1 MLYPESIS
9 SEELSGLDFVD
20 FDGPIEVITEK
31 GFSFAEAMDY
41 LSAQTI
47 LGFDTE
53 TKPCFLPNQPR
64 RKEALLQ
71 LAGPDKAY
79 LFRLH
84 LLGLPSPLARLMAD
98 SSILKVG
105 AAIVDDIR
113 GLQAYTKFTPKGF
126 VDLQTMVEQYGIKEK
141 SVKKLSAIIMG
152 KRVSKSQQLS
162 NWEAA
167 QLSGAQLKYAAID
180 AWICREM
187 YIELTKNTK

>member
-1 MLYPESIS
+1 MHYPESIS
-9 SEELSGLDFVD
+9 SEELSHLEFVD
-20 FDGPIEVITEK
+20 FSGPIEVITQK
-31 GFSFAEAMDY
+31 DIAFAEAMDY
-41 LSAQTI
+41 LSIQKVI
-47 LGFDTE
+47 GFDTE

-71 LAGPDKAY
+71 LAGPDKAF

-84 LLGLPSPLARLMAD
+84 MLGLPAPLARLMANPN
-98 SSILKVG
+98 ILKIG
-105 AAIVDDIR
+105 AAVTDDIK
-113 GLQAYTKFTPKGF
+113 GLQEYTKFVPRGF
-126 VDLQTMVEQYGIKEK
+126 VDLQSMVEQYGIKEK

-162 NWEAA
+162 NWEAP

-187 YIELTKNTK
+187 YLELIKDVQ